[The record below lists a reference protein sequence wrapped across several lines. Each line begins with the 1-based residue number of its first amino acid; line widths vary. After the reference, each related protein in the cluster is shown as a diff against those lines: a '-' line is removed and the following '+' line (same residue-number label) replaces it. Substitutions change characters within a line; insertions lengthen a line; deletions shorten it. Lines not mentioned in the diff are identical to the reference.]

1 MNKMDSNVVI
11 KLTIS
16 QVNEL
21 IEFIDDNLIEWVVQE
36 NIDNDETD
44 KLCDLCTI
52 LKTLKAI
59 RDDYN
64 KVGE

>member
-1 MNKMDSNVVI
+1 MDSNVVI

>member
-1 MNKMDSNVVI
+1 MDSNVVI

-16 QVNEL
+16 QVNNL

-44 KLCDLCTI
+44 KLCDLCTV

>member
-1 MNKMDSNVVI
+1 MNSMDSNVVI

>member
-1 MNKMDSNVVI
+1 MDSNVVI

-21 IEFIDDNLIEWVVQE
+21 IEFIDDNLIEWIVQE

-44 KLCDLCTI
+44 KLCDLCTV

-64 KVGE
+64 KAGE

>member
-1 MNKMDSNVVI
+1 MDSNVVI

-16 QVNEL
+16 QVNNL

-52 LKTLKAI
+52 LKTLKVI

>member
-1 MNKMDSNVVI
+1 MNTIDSNVVI

-16 QVNEL
+16 QINEL

-44 KLCDLCTI
+44 KLCDLCMV
-52 LKTLKAI
+52 LKTLKVI

>member
-1 MNKMDSNVVI
+1 MDSNVVI
-11 KLTIS
+11 KLTIF

-36 NIDNDETD
+36 NIGNDETD

-64 KVGE
+64 GVGE

>member
-1 MNKMDSNVVI
+1 MDSNVVI

-21 IEFIDDNLIEWVVQE
+21 IDFIDDNLIEWVVQE

-64 KVGE
+64 EVGE

>member
-1 MNKMDSNVVI
+1 MDSNVII

-21 IEFIDDNLIEWVVQE
+21 IEFIDDNLIEWVLQE

-52 LKTLKAI
+52 LKTLKVI

>member
-1 MNKMDSNVVI
+1 MDSNVII
-11 KLTIS
+11 KLTMS
-16 QVNEL
+16 QVKEL
-21 IEFIDDNLIEWVVQE
+21 IEFIDDNLIEWVLQE

-52 LKTLKAI
+52 LKTLKVI

>member
-1 MNKMDSNVVI
+1 MDSNVII

-21 IEFIDDNLIEWVVQE
+21 IEFIDDNLIEWVVQK

-52 LKTLKAI
+52 LKTLKVI
-59 RDDYN
+59 RDEYN

>member
-1 MNKMDSNVVI
+1 MDNIVI

-21 IEFIDDNLIEWVVQE
+21 IDFIDDNLIEWLVQE
-36 NIDNDETD
+36 NLNNDETD
-44 KLCDLCTI
+44 KLCDICTV

-64 KVGE
+64 KAGD